1 MSLGAPVS
9 NKFQIGTAELRV
21 GAMTSAMRLLQTHS
35 VGLVDSVSV
44 TIGQESVDLEGGFP
58 KQLVDSAI
66 VRQTAEVSAVL
77 REYSRRNL
85 KVAIGDGVTT
95 ATTDVASTVGAT
107 ATAPATAVTLETGGA
122 AGMTVGD
129 LIVSYKTGAPETVQ
143 VLRIASI
150 TTDTLTLDTTTPL
163 LFDLATGDPV
173 YVASQVAIG
182 AVSQTN
188 YMAAMV
194 VQKENST
201 GRPLVW
207 NFWKASISGNLEY
220 ASNAD
225 DFASTT
231 LTLKCL
237 QPAASEY
244 GTGAALEHLAAII
257 PAHPTGFL
265 ALGGS

>member
-1 MSLGAPVS
+1 MSLGSPVS
-9 NKFQIGTAELRV
+9 NKFQIGTAELRI
-21 GAMTSAMRLLQTHS
+21 GPLTSAMKLLQAHS

-58 KQLVDSAI
+58 KQLMDSAI

-85 KVAIGDGVTT
+85 KVALGDGVAT
-95 ATTDVASTVGAT
+95 AATDVATTVGTAASTAAT
-107 ATAPATAVTLETGGA
+107 SLIVASGTGVSA
-122 AGMTVGD
+122 SD
-129 LIVSYKTGAPETVQ
+129 LIVAYKPNAPENVQ
-143 VLRIASI
+143 ILRVQSI
-150 TTDTLTLDTTTPL
+150 STNTLTLDTSTPL
-163 LFDLATGDPV
+163 LFDLSIGDPV
-173 YVASQVAIG
+173 FVAKQVAIG

-188 YMAAMV
+188 YMAASV
-194 VQKENST
+194 VQKENSS

-220 ASNAD
+220 ATNAD

-237 QPAASEY
+237 QPAAAEF
-244 GTGAALEHLAAII
+244 GIGANLAHLSNII